1 MRIARTFVMGLLLF
15 ALAGVWGTPGR
26 LEAAPKADADKKLS
40 VVCSL
45 FPQYDF
51 VRQIAG
57 ERAAVQM
64 LLPPGVESHTFDPRP
79 SDIKTLND
87 ADVFVFTGKY
97 MEPWA
102 ERIVQSLDNRK
113 LVVVDA
119 SQGIALQKEHEHDH
133 DHDHDHDKKD
143 DDHDHDDKD
152 DGHRHDEEAERAHHH
167 HHEYDPHIWLDLSL
181 AQRMVDNI
189 VAGLSAADPDHAEF
203 YAKNAEA
210 YKARLAALDAEFASI
225 VKKGRHRTLVF
236 GGRFAYLYFLKHY
249 ALNYVTAYDT
259 CSTEGEPGVQRIAQ
273 VIRYMKQKDI
283 RCLFH
288 EEFVVPK
295 VAQSIAEQTGAKLLL
310 FSTAHNLTRD
320 EFEKGVTFLD
330 IMRGNRDNV
339 EQALTQ

>member
-1 MRIARTFVMGLLLF
+1 MRISRTFAAGLC
-15 ALAGVWGTPGR
+15 ALVLALTAAGGAGAEER
-26 LEAAPKADADKKLS
+26 KLS

-57 ERAAVQM
+57 DHASVRM
-64 LLPPGVESHTFDPRP
+64 LLPPGVESHTFEPRP
-79 SDIKTLND
+79 SDMKTLND

-102 ERIVQSLDNRK
+102 ERIVQSLDNKK

-119 SQGIALQKEHEHDH
+119 SLGVALQKEPDHEDH
-133 DHDHDHDKKD
+133 DEH
-143 DDHDHDDKD
+143 
-152 DGHRHDEEAERAHHH
+152 GNTHHH

-189 VAGLSAADPDHAEF
+189 ATGLSAADPEHADL

-210 YKARLAALDAEFASI
+210 YKARLAELDAEFASI

-249 ALNYVTAYDT
+249 GLNYVTAYDT
-259 CSTEGEPGVQRIAQ
+259 CSSEGEPGVQRIAQ
-273 VIRYMKQKDI
+273 VIQYIRKKDI
-283 RCLFH
+283 RCIFH

-295 VAQSIAEQTGAKLLL
+295 VAQSIAEQTGARLLT
-310 FSTAHNLTRD
+310 FSTAHNLTKD

-330 IMRGNRDNV
+330 IMKANRDSV
-339 EQALTQ
+339 EQALTL

>member
-1 MRIARTFVMGLLLF
+1 MRISSSLAIGLLLF
-15 ALAGVWGTPGR
+15 ALAGALGTPGR
-26 LEAAPKADADKKLS
+26 SEAAPTADSDRKLS

-57 ERAAVQM
+57 DHAVVRM
-64 LLPPGVESHTFDPRP
+64 LLPPGVESHTFEPRP
-79 SDIKTLND
+79 SDMKTLND

-102 ERIVQSLDNRK
+102 ERIVQSLDNK
-113 LVVVDA
+113 NLVVVDA
-119 SQGIALQKEHEHDH
+119 SRGIALQKEPDHEDH
-133 DHDHDHDKKD
+133 DEH
-143 DDHDHDDKD
+143 
-152 DGHRHDEEAERAHHH
+152 GNTHHH

-181 AQRMVDNI
+181 AQKMVDNI
-189 VAGLSAADPDHAEF
+189 ASGLSTADPEHADL

-210 YKARLAALDAEFASI
+210 YKARLAELDAEFASI

-249 ALNYVTAYDT
+249 GLNYVTAYDT
-259 CSTEGEPGVQRIAQ
+259 CSSEGEPGVQRIAQ
-273 VIRYMKQKDI
+273 VIQYIRKKDI
-283 RCLFH
+283 CCIFH

-295 VAQSIAEQTGAKLLL
+295 VAQSIAEQTGAKLLT

-320 EFEKGVTFLD
+320 EFERGVTFLD
-330 IMRGNRDNV
+330 VMKANRDSV
-339 EQALTQ
+339 EQALTR